1 MINFDS
7 IYTQKIA
14 NEYEIKAAWIGK
26 FCEFVEWHY
35 SSDVS
40 NPSKPFR
47 IAVIGKHNFGNLLDE
62 FYNERR
68 IKSKT
73 VTITYYNDIKKLP
86 DCDLLFIT
94 ATASNNLMEI
104 INHYKNLPVLTIS
117 DTYGFA
123 SKGVHINLYKQ
134 NDMIRFEINENAVK
148 AANLQMSH
156 LILKQAK
163 IVSGENK

>member
-1 MINFDS
+1 MLNFGS
-7 IYTQKIA
+7 IFTQKIA

-26 FCEFVEWHY
+26 FCEFVEWNY

-40 NPSKPFR
+40 LIAKPFR

-62 FYNERR
+62 FYSKRK
-68 IKSKT
+68 IKTKP
-73 VTITYYNDIKKLP
+73 VTIIYVDDIKKLP

-94 ATASNNLMEI
+94 SSVSSNLKEI
-104 INHYKNLPVLTIS
+104 IDYYKYLPVLTIS

-148 AANLQMSH
+148 FANLQMSH

-163 IVSGENK
+163 IVSGEDK